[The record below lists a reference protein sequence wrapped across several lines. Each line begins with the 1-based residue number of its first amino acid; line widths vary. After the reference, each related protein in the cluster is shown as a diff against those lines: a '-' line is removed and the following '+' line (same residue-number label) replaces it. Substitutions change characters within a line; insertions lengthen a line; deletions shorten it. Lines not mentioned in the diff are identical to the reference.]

1 MSLLSKL
8 FGRGTGDTM
17 QPPAPLG
24 RDQFADHYV
33 AMLAEK
39 APDLTVERADTGIVS
54 APKYR
59 FKVLT
64 ARSGCASARSSGRS
78 APRWASRSSTARYRR
93 IMSTCSSRC
102 RPILPS
108 ATSCA
113 GQRAARHAK
122 SSVGQGG
129 HADAKLA
136 VECPLRLFE
145 TLLRSQRNII
155 LSPQPSGS
163 FAAVVMIR
171 PPGHARAC
179 RNCPDCQR
187 RERKGDWNSSCRTQ
201 CTEQPGRSGAVQART
216 SLIASAVASTRKGA
230 EGDPVLA

>member
-17 QPPAPLG
+17 KPPAPLG

-129 HADAKLA
+129 MPTRSS
-136 VECPLRLFE
+136 PLNAHSAFSRPCSAPSATSFF
-145 TLLRSQRNII
+145 LRNHRAHSQ
-155 LSPQPSGS
+155 L
-163 FAAVVMIR
+163 
-171 PPGHARAC
+171 
-179 RNCPDCQR
+179 
-187 RERKGDWNSSCRTQ
+187 W
-201 CTEQPGRSGAVQART
+201 
-216 SLIASAVASTRKGA
+216 L
-230 EGDPVLA
+230 